1 MLTKNINN
9 TLNDFYQ
16 EIDVSIN
23 NSEENF
29 DIDISDSVKSI
40 YVKIEAARSGRV
52 NKNFCMYTPR
62 AMDQGV
68 HSFIYP
74 FNKHLQ
80 AKHNGE
86 AVGVIRE
93 AEHVRE
99 FFPNASKDFLKIV
112 SDVNKYSEQSD
123 GPNLVLAIKRLIE
136 TPEYSSGEY
145 RGLGIANIYGD
156 IYDSNMI
163 HELKVQDRSR
173 GKVSIGGKSKEVYC
187 SVCTSKVT
195 KRHKHKKGNYYN
207 NELCFYINNDLY
219 LDHCG
224 FVTTPAD
231 TYTSTE
237 IVQDD
242 EYDGLEVD
250 IINYKL
256 TNSVENLMK
265 LDDLK
270 TKAKDLDA
278 VKKII
283 KESFKDEADAELA
296 ASIYE
301 GNLKSS
307 RSTHYLL
314 ATDSILNLR
323 GPVGIHIAENLLAE
337 LDDADENKPYLKEVL
352 QNAKD
357 LLKIENTD
365 EALKELLE
373 SKKEDASK
381 DKVKTPVEE
390 VTSDKE
396 DVKLPT
402 AEDTS
407 KDQKVEDQED
417 NALLKAFSDLLDTKL
432 SKITESLKVEDVDQN
447 AKSKTL
453 LAELS
458 SLRTELNADE
468 KAINSLKKDYS
479 ESLIGQITLLKG
491 GVLSDSYVSKL
502 NTRTIDQLKIT
513 LEDLKEEVR
522 AINGGKEVDKTLEKE
537 TEAEVMTK
545 VEDNFKPTEETT
557 EGKEEDKQADPENN
571 TKEPAEEDNTTSVED
586 ATKEDLDPQAWY
598 QKRINEIGLARATKE
613 FKIKFK

>member
-1 MLTKNINN
+1 MLTNN
-9 TLNDFYQ
+9 NENSFYQ
-16 EIDVSIN
+16 EVEVNINGLEEESIVIDV
-23 NSEENF
+23 
-29 DIDISDSVKSI
+29 SDSVKSI
-40 YVKIEAARSGRV
+40 YVKIEAARSGRI

-68 HSFIYP
+68 YSFIYP

-99 FFPNASKDFLKIV
+99 FFPSASKDFIKIV
-112 SDVNKYSEQSD
+112 DEVNKYSEQSD
-123 GPNLVLAIKRLIE
+123 GKNLVSSIKKLIE
-136 TPEYSSGEY
+136 TPEYSSRDY

-156 IYDSNMI
+156 IYESNMI
-163 HELKVQDRSR
+163 SELKAQDRSR

-187 SVCTSKVT
+187 SVCASKVT

-242 EYDGLEVD
+242 VDDGLEVD

-265 LDDLK
+265 LNDLK

-278 VKKII
+278 VKGII
-283 KESFKDEADAELA
+283 KDTFKDEADAELA

-301 GNLKSS
+301 SNLKNS

-314 ATDSILNLR
+314 ATDSVLNLR
-323 GPVGIHIAENLLAE
+323 GPVGVYIAETLLAE
-337 LDDADENKPYLKEVL
+337 LDDKDENKPYLKEVL

-357 LLKIENTD
+357 VLKITDTD
-365 EALKELLE
+365 EALKELLDSQRDPKTKE
-373 SKKEDASK
+373 VEKSTTKED
-381 DKVKTPVEE
+381 
-390 VTSDKE
+390 TSAKE
-396 DVKLPT
+396 DVKLT
-402 AEDTS
+402 NNESESVSDS
-407 KDQKVEDQED
+407 ED
-417 NALLKAFSDLLDTKL
+417 NDLLKAISALLDTK
-432 SKITESLKVEDVDQN
+432 INAFTESLKVEDADQN
-447 AKSKTL
+447 SRSKTL

-458 SLRTELNADE
+458 SLRTELSADE
-468 KAINSLKKDYS
+468 KAIDTLKKDYT
-479 ESLIGQITLLKG
+479 ESLIEQISLLKG
-491 GVLSDSYVSKL
+491 GNLSEEYTSKL
-502 NTRTIDQLKIT
+502 NSRTIDQLKIT
-513 LEDLKEEVR
+513 LEVMKEEIKSV
-522 AINGGKEVDKTLEKE
+522 NSGKEVSKDLEKSTE
-537 TEAEVMTK
+537 TEVMTQ
-545 VEDNFKPTEETT
+545 VEDNFKAPIEDDVKKESEE
-557 EGKEEDKQADPENN
+557 ESSKDDKTQ
-571 TKEPAEEDNTTSVED
+571 EPGAEDNSVTTVED
-586 ATKEDLDPQAWY
+586 TAQEKSIDPQAWY
-598 QKRINEIGLARATKE
+598 QERINEIGLARATKE

>member
-1 MLTKNINN
+1 MLTKN
-9 TLNDFYQ
+9 TSTSNDFYQ
-16 EIDVSIN
+16 ELDVSIN
-23 NSEENF
+23 NSVENF
-29 DIDISDSVKSI
+29 DIDIEDSVKSI
-40 YVKIEAARSGRV
+40 YVKIEAARSGRI
-52 NKNFCMYTPR
+52 NKNFCMYTPK

-80 AKHNGE
+80 SKHNGE

-99 FFPNASKDFLKIV
+99 FFPNASKEFLMLVTNI
-112 SDVNKYSEQSD
+112 NTYSEQSD
-123 GPNLVLAIKRLIE
+123 GPNLVRAIKKLIE
-136 TPEYSSGEY
+136 TPEYYSGDY

-156 IYDSNMI
+156 IYDSSMI
-163 HELKVQDRSR
+163 HELKVQDRSK

-187 SVCTSKVT
+187 SVCASKVT

-231 TYTSTE
+231 TYTNTE

-270 TKAKDLDA
+270 TKAKDLNA
-278 VKKII
+278 VKEII
-283 KESFKDEADAELA
+283 KKSFKDEGDAELA
-296 ASIYE
+296 ASLYE
-301 GNLKSS
+301 SNLKNS

-323 GPVGIHIAENLLAE
+323 GPVGIHIAENLLSE
-337 LDDADENKPYLKEVL
+337 LDDEDENKTYLKEVL

-357 LLKIENTD
+357 LLKIDNTDSALKDLLENAKKEKENTT
-365 EALKELLE
+365 K
-373 SKKEDASK
+373 
-381 DKVKTPVEE
+381 E
-390 VTSDKE
+390 VTSVKE
-396 DVKLPT
+396 DVKLPEKD
-402 AEDTS
+402 AESET
-407 KDQKVEDQED
+407 KDQKVEDEED
-417 NALLKAFSDLLDTKL
+417 NELLKAFGNLLDEKL
-432 SKITESLKVEDVDQN
+432 SKITEALKVEDTDQN
-447 AKSKTL
+447 SKSKTL
-453 LAELS
+453 LEELA
-458 SLRTELNADE
+458 SLRTELHADE
-468 KAINSLKKDYS
+468 TAINSLKTDYT

-491 GVLSDSYVSKL
+491 GTLSEAYTSKL
-502 NTRTIDQLKIT
+502 ESRTIDQLKIT
-513 LEDLKEEVR
+513 LEDLKEELKTLTS
-522 AINGGKEVDKTLEKE
+522 IKEVAKDLEKE
-537 TEAEVMTK
+537 SETEVMTK
-545 VEDNFKPTEETT
+545 VEDKFKSSDEESEEKDESTEDKTTETTEET
-557 EGKEEDKQADPENN
+557 
-571 TKEPAEEDNTTSVED
+571 NTTSVED
-586 ATKEDLDPQAWY
+586 EEQDDVEPQIWY
-598 QKRINEIGLARATKE
+598 QKRINEVGLARATKE

>member
-1 MLTKNINN
+1 MLTKN
-9 TLNDFYQ
+9 TSTSNDFYQ
-16 EIDVSIN
+16 ELDVSIN
-23 NSEENF
+23 NSVENF
-29 DIDISDSVKSI
+29 DIDIEDSVKSI
-40 YVKIEAARSGRV
+40 YVKIEAARSGRI
-52 NKNFCMYTPR
+52 NKNFCMYTPK

-80 AKHNGE
+80 SKHNGE

-99 FFPNASKDFLKIV
+99 FFPNASKEFLMLVTNI
-112 SDVNKYSEQSD
+112 NTYSEQSD
-123 GPNLVLAIKRLIE
+123 GPNLVRAIKKLIE
-136 TPEYSSGEY
+136 TPEYYSGDY

-156 IYDSNMI
+156 IYDSSMI
-163 HELKVQDRSR
+163 HELKVQDRSK

-187 SVCTSKVT
+187 SVCASKVT

-231 TYTSTE
+231 TYTNTE

-270 TKAKDLDA
+270 TKAKDLNA
-278 VKKII
+278 VKEII
-283 KESFKDEADAELA
+283 KKSFKDEGDAELA
-296 ASIYE
+296 ASLYE
-301 GNLKSS
+301 SNLKNS

-323 GPVGIHIAENLLAE
+323 GPVGIHIAENLLSE
-337 LDDADENKPYLKEVL
+337 LDDEDENKTYLKEVL

-357 LLKIENTD
+357 LLKIDNTDSALKDLLENAKKEKENTT
-365 EALKELLE
+365 K
-373 SKKEDASK
+373 
-381 DKVKTPVEE
+381 E
-390 VTSDKE
+390 VTSVKE
-396 DVKLPT
+396 DVKLPEKD
-402 AEDTS
+402 AESET
-407 KDQKVEDQED
+407 KDQKVEDEED
-417 NALLKAFSDLLDTKL
+417 NELLKAFGNLLDEKL
-432 SKITESLKVEDVDQN
+432 SKITEALKVEDTDQN
-447 AKSKTL
+447 SKSKTL
-453 LAELS
+453 LEELA
-458 SLRTELNADE
+458 SLRTELHADE
-468 KAINSLKKDYS
+468 TAINSLKTDYT

-491 GVLSDSYVSKL
+491 GTLSEAYASKL
-502 NTRTIDQLKIT
+502 ESRTIDQLKIT
-513 LEDLKEEVR
+513 LEDLKEELKTLTS
-522 AINGGKEVDKTLEKE
+522 IKEVAKDLEKE
-537 TEAEVMTK
+537 SETEVMTK
-545 VEDNFKPTEETT
+545 VEDKFKSSDEESEEKDESTEDKTTETTEET
-557 EGKEEDKQADPENN
+557 
-571 TKEPAEEDNTTSVED
+571 NTTSVED
-586 ATKEDLDPQAWY
+586 EEQDDVEPQIWY
-598 QKRINEIGLARATKE
+598 QKRINEVGLARATKE

>member
-1 MLTKNINN
+1 MLTKN
-9 TLNDFYQ
+9 TSTSNDFYQ
-16 EIDVSIN
+16 ELDVSIN
-23 NSEENF
+23 NSVENF
-29 DIDISDSVKSI
+29 DIDIEDSVKSI
-40 YVKIEAARSGRV
+40 YVKIEAARSGRI
-52 NKNFCMYTPR
+52 NKNFCMYTPK

-80 AKHNGE
+80 SKHNGE

-99 FFPNASKDFLKIV
+99 FFPNASKEFLMLVTNI
-112 SDVNKYSEQSD
+112 NTYSEQSD
-123 GPNLVLAIKRLIE
+123 GPNLVRAIKKLIE
-136 TPEYSSGEY
+136 TPEYYSGDY

-156 IYDSNMI
+156 IYDSSMI
-163 HELKVQDRSR
+163 HELKVQDRSK

-187 SVCTSKVT
+187 SVCASKVT

-231 TYTSTE
+231 TYTNTE

-270 TKAKDLDA
+270 TKAKDLNA
-278 VKKII
+278 VKEII
-283 KESFKDEADAELA
+283 KKSFKDEGDAELA
-296 ASIYE
+296 ASLYE
-301 GNLKSS
+301 SNLKNS

-323 GPVGIHIAENLLAE
+323 GPVGIHIAENLLSE
-337 LDDADENKPYLKEVL
+337 LDDEDENKTYLKEVL

-357 LLKIENTD
+357 LLKIDNTDSALKDLLENAKKEKENTT
-365 EALKELLE
+365 K
-373 SKKEDASK
+373 
-381 DKVKTPVEE
+381 E
-390 VTSDKE
+390 VTSVKE
-396 DVKLPT
+396 DVKLPEKD
-402 AEDTS
+402 AESET
-407 KDQKVEDQED
+407 KDQKVEDEED
-417 NALLKAFSDLLDTKL
+417 NELLKAFGNLLDEKL
-432 SKITESLKVEDVDQN
+432 SKITDALKVEDTDQN
-447 AKSKTL
+447 SKSKTL
-453 LAELS
+453 LEELA
-458 SLRTELNADE
+458 SLRTELHADE
-468 KAINSLKKDYS
+468 TAINSLKTDYT

-491 GVLSDSYVSKL
+491 GTLSEAYTSKL
-502 NTRTIDQLKIT
+502 ESRTIDQLKIT
-513 LEDLKEEVR
+513 LEDLKEELKTLTS
-522 AINGGKEVDKTLEKE
+522 IKEVAKDLEKE
-537 TEAEVMTK
+537 SETEVMTK
-545 VEDNFKPTEETT
+545 VEDKFKSSDEESEEKDESTEDKTTETTEET
-557 EGKEEDKQADPENN
+557 
-571 TKEPAEEDNTTSVED
+571 NTTSVED
-586 ATKEDLDPQAWY
+586 EEQDDVEPQIWY
-598 QKRINEIGLARATKE
+598 QKRINEVGLARATKE